1 MKNKMSRLDAF
12 VISGFV
18 ASFFSGFLNPLYISL
33 ILSRLDGRVI
43 AIGSFMS
50 SAFPV
55 LIGAVLANRTLFKRL
70 YGALPVIMIVELAA
84 AAGTAALAAFDVGAY
99 YIVSMFVLGVFSSSV
114 VYLLQKMKEER
125 YRRNRAAFDRRIDM
139 ADGCGLLAGSALSV
153 VAFPILRDPLTV
165 ALLGAAQ
172 TAIVYG
178 LFLLLYRAVPARRGR
193 RADQEAH
200 PSGLMIAA

>member
-55 LIGAVLANRTLFKRL
+55 LIGAVLANRALFKRL

-84 AAGTAALAAFDVGAY
+84 AAGTAALAAVDVAAY
-99 YIVSMFVLGVFSSSV
+99 YVVSMFVFGVFSSSV
-114 VYLLQKMKEER
+114 VYLLQKVKEER
-125 YRRNRAAFDRRIDM
+125 YRKNRAAFDRRIDM
-139 ADGCGLLAGSALSV
+139 ADGCGLLAGSAVSV
-153 VAFPILRDPLTV
+153 VAFSVLRDPLTV

-172 TAIVYG
+172 TAVVYG
-178 LFLLLYRAVPARRGR
+178 LFLLLYRTVPVRRGR
-193 RADQEAH
+193 RADQEEH
-200 PSGLMIAA
+200 PCQFLIAA